1 MVNRLTQFP
10 GKLTNAQLAL
20 LGVLL
25 AWPAFLVHLGLIA
38 FIGDEGI
45 RSLVAFEMKMSG
57 NFIVPT
63 MNGEFYYNKPPLYNW
78 FIYGMSMLLGH
89 FGEWPSRLT
98 TLISLG
104 GFAW

>member
-1 MVNRLTQFP
+1 M
-10 GKLTNAQLAL
+10 K
-20 LGVLL
+20 
-25 AWPAFLVHLGLIA
+25 AFV
-38 FIGDEGI
+38 
-45 RSLVAFEMKMSG
+45 SLVAFEMKMSG

-104 GFAW
+104 GTCMVCLSLRQ